1 MHLNHLIFR
10 WWKNIYGYVQL
21 SYARDRAVES
31 YLWSY
36 VVFYEKDLVL
46 SRMIF
51 AKIFALLVTMDDTY
65 DDYAT
70 IEESRKLNEAIQ
82 RLD

>member
-1 MHLNHLIFR
+1 MD
-10 WWKNIYGYVQL
+10 VQL